1 MNERLKSNSNECKV
15 NFNSLNTND
24 ILAALRASA
33 RFFGQLGSN
42 NLMPS
47 LIVLHKPVNADAFRI
62 LRADNNATQ
71 ISAYHTL
78 KILSGVIL
86 CFCILYGRFWM

>member
-1 MNERLKSNSNECKV
+1 MNEQLKSNLNECKV
-15 NFNSLNTND
+15 NLNSLNTND
-24 ILAALRASA
+24 ILAAVCANA

-47 LIVLHKPVNADAFRI
+47 LIVLLKPVNPNAFRI
-62 LRADNNATQ
+62 LRADNVATQ
-71 ISAYHTL
+71 ISAYHML
-78 KILSGVIL
+78 KILSGVVL